1 LTWPRAAVDGTCYN
15 SAIEFSGNLRREN
28 QMSDSNSLIQIKGLR
43 DGLLVSLGNAAWD
56 ELRSALMEQ
65 IEARQSFF
73 QGARVAIDVGSQIF
87 HVNELSELRDT
98 LSERGIN
105 LWAVVSESPT
115 TEKTAQL
122 LGLATRI
129 SKPRP
134 QETTRLPAEAAGGE
148 GAVKWI
154 GRTLRSGTRIEFPG
168 NVVVLG
174 DINPGAEVVADG
186 SILVWGR
193 VRGVAHA
200 GANGNQSA
208 VVCGLDLSTGQIRI
222 AGAAI
227 VPLERGGEIR
237 PEKISLKDGVLQVEV
252 WQVNQS

>member
-1 LTWPRAAVDGTCYN
+1 
-15 SAIEFSGNLRREN
+15 
-28 QMSDSNSLIQIKGLR
+28 MSDSQSLVQIKGLR

-56 ELRSALMEQ
+56 ELRAALMEQ

-87 HVNELSELRDT
+87 RVNELSELRDT

-134 QETTRLPAEAAGGE
+134 QEMTRPPAEAAGGE
-148 GAVKWI
+148 GAAKWI
-154 GRTLRSGTRIEFPG
+154 SRTLRSGTRIEFPG
-168 NVVVLG
+168 HIAILG
-174 DINPGAEVVADG
+174 DVNPGAEVIADG

-193 VRGVAHA
+193 VRGVVHA
-200 GANGNQSA
+200 GANGDLSA
-208 VVCGLDLSTGQIRI
+208 VVCGLDLSAGQIRI
-222 AGAAI
+222 AGAAT
-227 VPLERGGEIR
+227 VPSERGGEVR
-237 PEKISLKDGVLQVEV
+237 PEKISLKDGVLQVEP
-252 WQVNQS
+252 WQANQS

>member
-1 LTWPRAAVDGTCYN
+1 
-15 SAIEFSGNLRREN
+15 
-28 QMSDSNSLIQIKGLR
+28 MSDPNPLIQIKGLR
-43 DGLLVSLGNAAWD
+43 DGLLVSMGNAAWD
-56 ELRSALMEQ
+56 DLRVALMEQ

-73 QGARVAIDVGSQIF
+73 QGARVALDVGSQIF
-87 HVNELSELRDT
+87 HVNELSALRDT

-134 QETTRLPAEAAGGE
+134 QEMVRLPAEEIGE
-148 GAVKWI
+148 KTALWV

-168 NVVVLG
+168 QVVVLG
-174 DINPGAEVVADG
+174 DVNPGAEVIADG
-186 SILVWGR
+186 SILIWGR

-200 GANGNQSA
+200 GANGDQAA
-208 VVCGLDLSTGQIRI
+208 VVCGLDLSAAQIRI
-222 AGAAI
+222 AGAAA
-227 VPLERGGEIR
+227 VPSERSGEVR
-237 PEKISLKDGVLQVEV
+237 PEKISLKDGVLQVEP
-252 WQVNQS
+252 WQANQS

>member
-1 LTWPRAAVDGTCYN
+1 
-15 SAIEFSGNLRREN
+15 
-28 QMSDSNSLIQIKGLR
+28 MSDSQSLVQIKGLR
-43 DGLLVSLGNAAWD
+43 DGLLVSLGNASWD
-56 ELRSALMEQ
+56 ELRAALMEQ

-134 QETTRLPAEAAGGE
+134 QEISRAVGEEMGE
-148 GAVKWI
+148 GAAKWI

-168 NVVVLG
+168 NIVVLG
-174 DINPGAEVVADG
+174 DVNPGAEVIADG

-193 VRGVAHA
+193 VRGVVHA
-200 GANGNQSA
+200 GANGDQAA
-208 VVCGLDLSTGQIRI
+208 VVCGLDLSAGQIRI
-222 AGAAI
+222 AGAAT
-227 VPLERGGEIR
+227 VPLERSGEVR
-237 PEKISLKDGVLQVEV
+237 PEKIYLKDDVLQVEP